1 MTRAAVLGAVFAV
14 AGAFPLAATT
24 ALFYAFPVP
33 LTGKLSGPS
42 AVLPSQ
48 IAVVMYGIMG
58 GFPVLA
64 VAGAVAGL
72 IAFKL
77 GSPNRSRVGVLCA
90 VLALVCSAAGVVLL
104 ATLDLIIGPW

>member
-1 MTRAAVLGAVFAV
+1 MTRAAVLGAVLAV

-24 ALFYAFPVP
+24 ALFYGFPVP
-33 LTGKLSGPS
+33 FAGKLSGPS
-42 AVLPSQ
+42 ALLPSQ
-48 IAVVMYGIMG
+48 IAVVMYGLIG

-64 VAGAVAGL
+64 LAGAIAGA

-77 GSPNRSRVGVLCA
+77 GSPSRSRVGVLCA
-90 VLALVCSAAGVVLL
+90 VLALVCSAAGVVFL